1 MYIPLTSKLSTNL
14 TWIDGEVFIDLYHLM
29 DFPRG
34 SDSKESAYN
43 AGDTGLIPGSG
54 RSLGEC
60 HRNPLQ
66 YSCLGNSMGYSPR
79 GCRVGH
85 DWATNSFTLTFVP
98 LNGNIYLCNTR
109 NIHIFAYWMLPQT
122 PQEILLNIQNITTE
136 IKYYL
141 SEIKK
146 KIWTWKN
153 HLAPGVSEKGLKT
166 WRKCK
171 ILLEC
176 LRYHNKEWG
185 RK

>member
-1 MYIPLTSKLSTNL
+1 MSSISAQRLSLPFQKMTEKWKN
-14 TWIDGEVFIDLYHLM
+14 GEVFIDLYHLM

-122 PQEILLNIQNITTE
+122 PQEILLNIQNIITE

-146 KIWTWKN
+146 KSELEKIIWLQVFQK
-153 HLAPGVSEKGLKT
+153 KD
-166 WRKCK
+166 
-171 ILLEC
+171 
-176 LRYHNKEWG
+176 
-185 RK
+185 